1 MAQVVNLVGEDAE
14 QNPNIIDDLLKTLD
28 GFDRGTINTLSQMD
42 LSPLSAIPGET
53 TRLWTETSTTT
64 PCLFPSSDCWTA
76 KPPSTTQLILSTLD
90 FLADPNRQENPQN
103 IEFNV
108 FHRGEAAS
116 PDLERRLA
124 ITQLLEPDRAN
135 PVHFIGFKIRELPD
149 EFLKCPLALSEHVEP
164 YEKSGHQL
172 ILTPKYT
179 LSDFHI
185 DSTDGLS
192 VPLGDCKKVWI
203 CFPPTANNLDLIA
216 REEGR
221 KAKIRRIGK
230 KLEGGVIFETT
241 SEHAV
246 YLPVGCIHAVFTT
259 TGGFLNAMDFTTPD
273 SVGTYALLFNAKIDR
288 KNSSFGDSCFN
299 YFGNS
304 VELCLDEG
312 LDSQNAEVA
321 VKAWVEA
328 TERVLDYAEDDRK
341 LVTEWKE
348 NCMVFWNHFLEK
360 YQTQKLACPC
370 GKSKKGEFV
379 EHFREKHLWAPSRE
393 KSPRRSK
400 SKTPGASKRSGSG
413 SSKASGSGSSKASKA
428 KKPKAGKKGP
438 PKPEAEANAPA
449 AEAQGAEVQE
459 EDGPVEVAA
468 PAQVAVREGLRS
480 ERKRGREEVEEVE
493 EEPAA
498 PQAATRVSKRMK
510 RPVVKS

>member
-185 DSTDGLS
+185 
-192 VPLGDCKKVWI
+192 
-203 CFPPTANNLDLIA
+203 ANNLDLIA

-273 SVGTYALLFNAKIDR
+273 SVGT
-288 KNSSFGDSCFN
+288 
-299 YFGNS
+299 

-480 ERKRGREEVEEVE
+480 ERKRGQDEETCGKIVMDEAFCGG
-493 EEPAA
+493 AA
-498 PQAATRVSKRMK
+498 
-510 RPVVKS
+510 